1 MEVLEENEEE
11 ERREEELMKALEIS
25 DELHNIE
32 TKLPVDQVCVPSDVS

>member
-25 DELHNIE
+25 DELHDIE
-32 TKLPVDQVCVPSDVS
+32 TKLSVDQVCVPSDVS